1 LRRILAGITYAG
13 RRAVL
18 EGTQLPEVVARLLPK
33 YQLKTIRRETKAMDN
48 KKKYDNNGIYAT
60 EDLIELF
67 WGLLKEGYTGL
78 GFGLI
83 LDLIEDRVEDQRQL
97 KEEGDNN

>member
-1 LRRILAGITYAG
+1 
-13 RRAVL
+13 
-18 EGTQLPEVVARLLPK
+18 
-33 YQLKTIRRETKAMDN
+33 MNN

-60 EDLIELF
+60 EDIIELF

-83 LDLIEDRVEDQRQL
+83 LDLIEDRLEDTRETKL
-97 KEEGDNN
+97 NAESEDN

>member
-1 LRRILAGITYAG
+1 M
-13 RRAVL
+13 
-18 EGTQLPEVVARLLPK
+18 E
-33 YQLKTIRRETKAMDN
+33 N
-48 KKKYDNNGIYAT
+48 KKKYDNNGMYAT

-83 LDLIEDRVEDQRQL
+83 LDLIEDRVQDQKEL
-97 KEEGDNN
+97 KEEGKSK

>member
-1 LRRILAGITYAG
+1 M
-13 RRAVL
+13 
-18 EGTQLPEVVARLLPK
+18 E
-33 YQLKTIRRETKAMDN
+33 N
-48 KKKYDNNGIYAT
+48 KKKYDNNGMYAT

-83 LDLIEDRVEDQRQL
+83 LDLIEDRVQDQKQL
-97 KEEGDNN
+97 KEEGEN

>member
-1 LRRILAGITYAG
+1 
-13 RRAVL
+13 
-18 EGTQLPEVVARLLPK
+18 
-33 YQLKTIRRETKAMDN
+33 MDN

-60 EDLIELF
+60 EDIIELF

-83 LDLIEDRVEDQRQL
+83 LDLIEDRLEDTRESKQ
-97 KEEGDNN
+97 KAGE

>member
-1 LRRILAGITYAG
+1 
-13 RRAVL
+13 
-18 EGTQLPEVVARLLPK
+18 
-33 YQLKTIRRETKAMDN
+33 MDN

-60 EDLIELF
+60 EDIIELF

-83 LDLIEDRVEDQRQL
+83 LDLIEDRLEDTRQTRQD
-97 KEEGDNN
+97 ESAGE

>member
-1 LRRILAGITYAG
+1 
-13 RRAVL
+13 
-18 EGTQLPEVVARLLPK
+18 
-33 YQLKTIRRETKAMDN
+33 MDN

-83 LDLIEDRVEDQRQL
+83 LDLIEDRVQDQKQL
-97 KEEGDNN
+97 KEEGTKK

>member
-1 LRRILAGITYAG
+1 
-13 RRAVL
+13 
-18 EGTQLPEVVARLLPK
+18 VAKRLLPK
-33 YQLKTIRRETKAMDN
+33 YQLTKKQEGNKAMDN

-60 EDLIELF
+60 EDLIDLF

-83 LDLIEDRVEDQRQL
+83 LDLIETRVQDQREVQ
-97 KEEGDNN
+97 EEGNNN

>member
-1 LRRILAGITYAG
+1 
-13 RRAVL
+13 
-18 EGTQLPEVVARLLPK
+18 
-33 YQLKTIRRETKAMDN
+33 MDN

-60 EDLIELF
+60 EDIIELF

-83 LDLIEDRVEDQRQL
+83 LDLIEDRLEDTRQTRQDG
-97 KEEGDNN
+97 EAGE

>member
-1 LRRILAGITYAG
+1 
-13 RRAVL
+13 
-18 EGTQLPEVVARLLPK
+18 
-33 YQLKTIRRETKAMDN
+33 MDN

-67 WGLLKEGYTGL
+67 WGLLKDGYTGL

-83 LDLIEDRVEDQRQL
+83 LDLIEDRVPDQKQL
-97 KEEGDNN
+97 KKEEGQK

>member
-1 LRRILAGITYAG
+1 L
-13 RRAVL
+13 
-18 EGTQLPEVVARLLPK
+18 
-33 YQLKTIRRETKAMDN
+33 DN

-60 EDLIELF
+60 EDIIELF

-83 LDLIEDRVEDQRQL
+83 LDLIEDRLEDTRQTRQD
-97 KEEGDNN
+97 ESDGE

>member
-1 LRRILAGITYAG
+1 
-13 RRAVL
+13 
-18 EGTQLPEVVARLLPK
+18 
-33 YQLKTIRRETKAMDN
+33 MNN
-48 KKKYDNNGIYAT
+48 KEKYDNNGMYAT

-83 LDLIEDRVEDQRQL
+83 LDLIETQVQDQRQL
-97 KEEGDNN
+97 KEEEGNHN

>member
-1 LRRILAGITYAG
+1 
-13 RRAVL
+13 
-18 EGTQLPEVVARLLPK
+18 
-33 YQLKTIRRETKAMDN
+33 MNN

-60 EDLIELF
+60 EDIIELF

-83 LDLIEDRVEDQRQL
+83 LDLIEDRLEDTRQTKL
-97 KEEGDNN
+97 NAESEDN

>member
-1 LRRILAGITYAG
+1 
-13 RRAVL
+13 
-18 EGTQLPEVVARLLPK
+18 VAKRLLPK
-33 YQLKTIRRETKAMDN
+33 QQLKTIRRETKTMDN

-83 LDLIEDRVEDQRQL
+83 LDLIERDVQDQRQL
-97 KEEGDNN
+97 KQEEEGN

>member
-1 LRRILAGITYAG
+1 
-13 RRAVL
+13 
-18 EGTQLPEVVARLLPK
+18 
-33 YQLKTIRRETKAMDN
+33 MDN

-60 EDLIELF
+60 EDIIELF

-83 LDLIEDRVEDQRQL
+83 LDLIEDRLEDTRQT
-97 KEEGDNN
+97 KQDEEARN

>member
-1 LRRILAGITYAG
+1 M
-13 RRAVL
+13 
-18 EGTQLPEVVARLLPK
+18 E
-33 YQLKTIRRETKAMDN
+33 N

-83 LDLIEDRVEDQRQL
+83 LDLIETRVQDQQEVQ
-97 KEEGDNN
+97 EEGNKN

>member
-1 LRRILAGITYAG
+1 
-13 RRAVL
+13 
-18 EGTQLPEVVARLLPK
+18 
-33 YQLKTIRRETKAMDN
+33 MDN

-60 EDLIELF
+60 EDIIELF

-83 LDLIEDRVEDQRQL
+83 LDLIEDRLEDTRETKL
-97 KEEGDNN
+97 NAEREDN

>member
-1 LRRILAGITYAG
+1 
-13 RRAVL
+13 
-18 EGTQLPEVVARLLPK
+18 
-33 YQLKTIRRETKAMDN
+33 MDN

-60 EDLIELF
+60 EDIIELF

-83 LDLIEDRVEDQRQL
+83 LDLIEDRLEDTRQTKL
-97 KEEGDNN
+97 EEEESN

>member
-1 LRRILAGITYAG
+1 MSNM
-13 RRAVL
+13 
-18 EGTQLPEVVARLLPK
+18 Q
-33 YQLKTIRRETKAMDN
+33 N

-83 LDLIEDRVEDQRQL
+83 LDLIEDRVPDQKQL
-97 KEEGDNN
+97 KKEEGED

>member
-1 LRRILAGITYAG
+1 
-13 RRAVL
+13 
-18 EGTQLPEVVARLLPK
+18 
-33 YQLKTIRRETKAMDN
+33 MNN

-60 EDLIELF
+60 EDIIELF

-83 LDLIEDRVEDQRQL
+83 LDLIEDRLEDTRESKQ
-97 KEEGDNN
+97 EAETNGD

>member
-1 LRRILAGITYAG
+1 M
-13 RRAVL
+13 
-18 EGTQLPEVVARLLPK
+18 E
-33 YQLKTIRRETKAMDN
+33 N

-83 LDLIEDRVEDQRQL
+83 LDLIEDRVQDQKQL
-97 KEEGDNN
+97 KEKEEGNQN

>member
-1 LRRILAGITYAG
+1 
-13 RRAVL
+13 
-18 EGTQLPEVVARLLPK
+18 
-33 YQLKTIRRETKAMDN
+33 MDN

-60 EDLIELF
+60 EDIIELF

-83 LDLIEDRVEDQRQL
+83 LDLIEDRLEDTRETKL
-97 KEEGDNN
+97 DEKAGE

>member
-1 LRRILAGITYAG
+1 
-13 RRAVL
+13 
-18 EGTQLPEVVARLLPK
+18 
-33 YQLKTIRRETKAMDN
+33 MDN

-60 EDLIELF
+60 EDIIELF

-83 LDLIEDRVEDQRQL
+83 LDLIEDRLEDTRQTKL
-97 KEEGDNN
+97 DEKESN

>member
-1 LRRILAGITYAG
+1 
-13 RRAVL
+13 
-18 EGTQLPEVVARLLPK
+18 
-33 YQLKTIRRETKAMDN
+33 MDN

-60 EDLIELF
+60 EDIIELF

-83 LDLIEDRVEDQRQL
+83 LDLIEDRLEDTRETKQH
-97 KEEGDNN
+97 KEAGE

>member
-1 LRRILAGITYAG
+1 
-13 RRAVL
+13 
-18 EGTQLPEVVARLLPK
+18 
-33 YQLKTIRRETKAMDN
+33 MDN

-60 EDLIELF
+60 EDIIELF

-83 LDLIEDRVEDQRQL
+83 LDLIEDRLEDTRQTKQEDL
-97 KEEGDNN
+97 DKCRLGCVCDSEEEEAN

>member
-1 LRRILAGITYAG
+1 
-13 RRAVL
+13 
-18 EGTQLPEVVARLLPK
+18 
-33 YQLKTIRRETKAMDN
+33 MDN
-48 KKKYDNNGIYAT
+48 KKKYDTNGIYAT

-83 LDLIEDRVEDQRQL
+83 LDLIEDRVQDQRQL
-97 KEEGDNN
+97 KEEEGNGN